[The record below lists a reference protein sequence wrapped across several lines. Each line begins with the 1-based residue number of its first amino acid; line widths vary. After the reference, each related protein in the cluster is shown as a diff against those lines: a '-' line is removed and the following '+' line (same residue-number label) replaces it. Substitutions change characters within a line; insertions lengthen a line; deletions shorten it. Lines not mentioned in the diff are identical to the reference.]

1 VTAHDFDPIFAGAR
15 VMVIL
20 RDLPPQET
28 VRLANRAW
36 DLGIDVVEVP
46 VRTSEAMAALRAAVA
61 AGRDRDRL
69 VGAGT
74 VFSPE
79 RVRQAVDAGAAFT
92 VAPGLDLAVVDAA
105 SSCGI
110 AHLPGVATPTEAQR
124 ARDHGLT
131 WLKAFPA
138 VSLGPQWF
146 KAVAGPLPELRFV
159 ATGGIDAGNA
169 ADFLAAGVKVVAVG
183 SALADPA
190 QIDRLAELARGDRDT
205 AAARPD

>member
-1 VTAHDFDPIFAGAR
+1 MTAHDFGPIFGGAR

-46 VRTSEAMAALRAAVA
+46 VRTPEALDALRAAVE
-61 AGRDRDRL
+61 AGRERERI

-74 VFSPE
+74 VFTPE
-79 RVRQAVDAGAAFT
+79 RVREAAAVGAAFT
-92 VAPGLDLAVVDAA
+92 VAPGLDLAVADAA
-105 SSCGI
+105 LDHGI
-110 AHLPGVATPTEAQR
+110 PHLPGVATPTEAQR

-138 VSLGPQWF
+138 VSLGPRWF
-146 KAVAGPLPELRFV
+146 AAVAGPLPELRFV

-169 ADFLAAGVKVVAVG
+169 ADFLAAGAKVVAVG
-183 SALADPA
+183 SALSDPA
-190 QIDRLAELARGDRDT
+190 QIVRLAALARS
-205 AAARPD
+205 

>member
-1 VTAHDFDPIFAGAR
+1 MTAHEFGPIFGGAR

-20 RDLPPQET
+20 RDLPPPET

-46 VRTSEAMAALRAAVA
+46 VRTAEALDALRATVA
-61 AGRDRDRL
+61 AGRERGRL

-74 VFSPE
+74 VFSPD
-79 RVRQAVDAGAAFT
+79 RVREAASAGAAFT
-92 VAPGLDLAVVDAA
+92 VAPGLDLAVADAA
-105 SSCGI
+105 HDHGI
-110 AHLPGVATPTEAQR
+110 PHLPGVATPTEAQR

-159 ATGGIDAGNA
+159 ATGGIDADNA

-183 SALADPA
+183 SALSDPA
-190 QIDRLAELARGDRDT
+190 QIDRLAALAGNEG
-205 AAARPD
+205 

>member
-1 VTAHDFDPIFAGAR
+1 MTSHDFGPIFGGAR

-46 VRTSEAMAALRAAVA
+46 VRTPEAMDALRAAVV
-61 AGRDRDRL
+61 AGRERNRI

-74 VFSPE
+74 VFSPA
-79 RVRQAVDAGAAFT
+79 RVRQAASAGAAFT
-92 VAPGLDLAVVDAA
+92 VAPGLDLAVADAA
-105 SSCGI
+105 LSYGI
-110 AHLPGVATPTEAQR
+110 PHLPGVATPTEAQR
-124 ARDHGLT
+124 ARDHGLI

-138 VSLGPQWF
+138 VSLGPRWF
-146 KAVAGPLPELRFV
+146 TAVVGPLPELRFV

-183 SALADPA
+183 SALSDPT
-190 QIDRLAELARGDRDT
+190 QIDRLAELARGGRDT
-205 AAARPD
+205 ATSRT

>member
-1 VTAHDFDPIFAGAR
+1 MTVHDLGRVLGDAR

-20 RDLPPQET
+20 RDLPVPET

-46 VRTSEAMAALRAAVA
+46 VRTPQAFDALRATVDA
-61 AGRDRDRL
+61 AGERDRI

-74 VFSPE
+74 VFTPAQ
-79 RVRQAVDAGAAFT
+79 VRQAAAAGAAFT
-92 VAPGLDLAVVDAA
+92 VAPGLDLAVADAA
-105 SSCGI
+105 ASYGLP
-110 AHLPGVATPTEAQR
+110 HLPGVATPTEAQR

-146 KAVAGPLPELRFV
+146 KAVAGPLPDLRFV
-159 ATGGIDAGNA
+159 ATGGIDAHNA
-169 ADFLAAGVKVVAVG
+169 GDFLAAGVRVVAVG
-183 SALADPA
+183 SALSDPTQLDLLAD
-190 QIDRLAELARGDRDT
+190 LARPP
-205 AAARPD
+205 AARPDTAGT

>member
-1 VTAHDFDPIFAGAR
+1 MTAHDFAPLFGTAR

-20 RDLPPQET
+20 RDLPPMET
-28 VRLANRAW
+28 VRLAERAW

-46 VRTSEAMAALRAAVA
+46 IRTPAATLALRAAVE
-61 AGRDRDRL
+61 AGKDRGRR

-74 VFSPE
+74 VRTPAQ
-79 RVRQAVDAGAAFT
+79 VRQAASAGAAFT
-92 VAPGLDLAVVDAA
+92 VAPGLDLAVADAA
-105 SSCGI
+105 VSYGI
-110 AHLPGVATPTEAQR
+110 PHLPGVATPTEAQL
-124 ARDHGLT
+124 ALDHGLI

-169 ADFLAAGVKVVAVG
+169 ADFLAAGVRVVAVG
-183 SALADPA
+183 SALSDPR
-190 QIDRLAELARGDRDT
+190 QIDRLAELAT
-205 AAARPD
+205 TPA